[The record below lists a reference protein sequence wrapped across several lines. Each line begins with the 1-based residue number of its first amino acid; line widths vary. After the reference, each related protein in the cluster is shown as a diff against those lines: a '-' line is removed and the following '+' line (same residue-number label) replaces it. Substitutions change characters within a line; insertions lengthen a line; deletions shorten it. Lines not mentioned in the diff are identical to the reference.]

1 MPARLPGRLLVRSII
16 EDSRRAYYRGTPAN
30 AFGYPYCST
39 ALQQA
44 CYYSVLFVL
53 NRKERLVN
61 VELYS
66 SDAFTEKKEDLLAR
80 FQSDYRFQRGDEIY
94 VERGEGRPLKVRLID
109 VRVFVSEDGSTKS
122 ELLAMKL

>member
-1 MPARLPGRLLVRSII
+1 M
-16 EDSRRAYYRGTPAN
+16 D
-30 AFGYPYCST
+30 
-39 ALQQA
+39 
-44 CYYSVLFVL
+44 
-53 NRKERLVN
+53 

-66 SDAFTEKKEDLLAR
+66 SDAFTEKKEELLAQ

-109 VRVFVSEDGSTKS
+109 VRVFIAEGGSVKS